1 MIAEISS
8 GTNPVSMVLYNENKV
23 TNGTATRIFSNNFSI
38 ENKEVFCATFKHLIA
53 ETSVEEPTRHISIN
67 LPPGEKVTDET
78 FQNIAKDYMEKLG
91 YGNQP
96 YVVYRHADRP
106 HEHIH
111 IVTVNIDE
119 DGRKINDF
127 FEYKRSQK
135 ITRMLE
141 DKYNL
146 TQVSSEKNNKKS
158 TTLISPEKQLEYK
171 DLFEKKG
178 VKIAIGRATQ
188 ELKNHFK
195 PTSLTDVKR
204 LLMLSG
210 IHTSTILN
218 EDKSVKGLLFS
229 MVDDPDHK
237 PIHASDLYHSFSIP
251 YLDNI
256 FDKNQKFKESFDVSV
271 INTKVMNVLDQS
283 QTFNYSQFKTAL
295 NGRGIEPLFDK
306 YKDGRVYG
314 LSFLDLE
321 SGCVF
326 KATEINRSLS
336 FNKLKDRLVP
346 GENVLPNTIV
356 PKTLDKVIT
365 DVYVESLKE
374 WKDLQNWASSQS
386 LFLTSQ
392 DVSSILKFKLPLIDP
407 VIIDEFISKK
417 EKYFEVFES
426 FNKLLKDNYKDVAHE
441 MTANEIYEQVKDT
454 PEFSS
459 YAGLVTSDKVNQTIQ
474 FFIES
479 RIQIEDEKRRRPIIE
494 NVIQSYIDHV
504 QEKFPDDQ
512 VKYFVG
518 KDSRER
524 FILSLQKSELI
535 QNISEKDRDIVI
547 KQSAEKAIWVDDD
560 KSLSSKVKKEIL
572 SQAKTIIND
581 AYKDTAAA
589 GNKLGDYYRLLSK
602 GDEFSDKLS
611 SLSSI
616 TLLQEKLKLLGKEE
630 LYDHHLEKVLVKIK
644 EDLVAQAEVADRKD
658 ILKGELKC
666 YYSDLNVGSE
676 KLKLFQIIDEKSTV
690 EGFVLHL
697 ESSGIFKSTTLIE
710 KELLLKGAEEIVLW
724 EKQNR
729 VPPLKLSEFINEKVN
744 EIVNQKITDEAGEGV
759 KPYEVLRTF
768 TQETLTNI
776 FKADPLHNSINESA
790 AVFGFKGDID
800 KLILDTLTYTGEKIL
815 ERANRLERSEVIN
828 KSLSEYYAVLST
840 QNPET
845 EKYLLIKDYSDHN
858 EFFDFIRVSE
868 SLNKFSE
875 LERHV
880 LLSEAIEKIQWDKEN
895 KVLPLCIE
903 NAIRVFVRNQIADG
917 KVGGLSA
924 EQVYR
929 LMSNEGYLESTL
941 TASGIKDQLSHFALN
956 LGKENVFEEVFNAL
970 VEKYQASFPRKA
982 DEIVLS
988 KYINEEI
995 RDIYVS
1001 QFKQSGIKL
1010 ESVYINNFLKKE
1022 LLQTHLQQ
1030 NTSVKEALATM
1041 AKLYPEFKADEFVD
1055 KMIERFIEFKFAR
1068 LDAIRKHEE
1077 QQQRQTYAD
1086 IISVF
1091 GSGNFDNRPNK
1102 AKTDKKKKKGRNI

>member
-38 ENKEVFCATFKHLIA
+38 ENREVFCATFKHLIA

-67 LPPGEKVTDET
+67 LPPGEKVSDLT
-78 FQNIAKDYMEKLG
+78 FQNIAKEYMDQLG
-91 YGNQP
+91 YGSQP

-141 DKYNL
+141 DKYKL
-146 TQVSSEKNNKKS
+146 TPVSSEKNNKKS
-158 TTLISPEKQLEYK
+158 TTLISADKQLEYK
-171 DLFEKKG
+171 ELFNKKG

-188 ELKNHFK
+188 EIKNNFK

-210 IHTSTILN
+210 IDTATVLN
-218 EDKSVKGLLFS
+218 EDKSLKGLLFS
-229 MVDDPDHK
+229 MVDDPNHK
-237 PIHASDLYHSFSIP
+237 PIQASDLYHSFSIP
-251 YLDNI
+251 YLDKI
-256 FDKNQKFKESFDVSV
+256 FEKNQKFKDSFDVTV
-271 INTKVMNVLDQS
+271 ISTKVMNVLDQS

-295 NGRGIEPLFDK
+295 NGRGIEPLYDK

-314 LSFLDLE
+314 LSFLDIE

-346 GENVLPNTIV
+346 GENVIPNTIL
-356 PKTLDKVIT
+356 PKILDKVIS

-374 WKDLQNWASSQS
+374 WKDLQTWASSQS

-392 DVSSILKFKLPLIDP
+392 DVSSIIKFKLPLVDP

-417 EKYFEVFES
+417 ERYFEVFEA

-441 MTANEIYEQVKDT
+441 MTAHQIYEQVKDT
-454 PEFSS
+454 PQFSG

-474 FFIES
+474 FFIDG
-479 RIQIEDEKRRRPIIE
+479 RIKIEDEKRRRPIIE
-494 NVIQSYIDHV
+494 LVIQTYIDDV
-504 QEKFPDDQ
+504 KEKFPHDQ

-518 KDSRER
+518 KDSREK
-524 FILSLQKSELI
+524 FILSLQKSELL
-535 QNISEKDRDIVI
+535 QNLSGKEKEIVI
-547 KQSAEKAIWVDDD
+547 KESAEKAIWVDDD

-572 SQAKTIIND
+572 NHAKTIIND
-581 AYKDTAAA
+581 AYKDTASA
-589 GNKLGDYYRLLSK
+589 GIKLGDYYRSLTV
-602 GDEFSDKLS
+602 GDVFSDKLS

-616 TLLQEKLKLLGKEE
+616 TLLQDKLKLLGKEE
-630 LYDHHLEKVLVKIK
+630 LYDHHLEKILVKIK
-644 EDLVAQAEVADRKD
+644 EDLLAQAEVADRKD
-658 ILKGELKC
+658 ILKAELKS
-666 YYSDLNVGSE
+666 YYSDLNGGTE
-676 KLKLFQIIDEKSTV
+676 KLKLVQIIDEKSTV
-690 EGFVLHL
+690 EGFILHL
-697 ESSGIFKSTTLIE
+697 ESSGIFKSTTSVE

-724 EKQNR
+724 EKENR
-729 VPPLKLSEFINEKVN
+729 VPPLKLSEFINEKIN
-744 EIVNQKITDEAGEGV
+744 EIVNEKITEQAGEGL

-768 TQETLTNI
+768 TQENLTNI
-776 FKADPLHNSINESA
+776 FKAESIHNLINVSA
-790 AVFGFKGDID
+790 EGFGFKGDID
-800 KLILDTLTYTGEKIL
+800 KLIADTLTYTGERIL

-828 KSLSEYYAVLST
+828 KSLSDYYAVLST

-858 EFFDFIRVSE
+858 EFFDFIRGSE
-868 SLNKFSE
+868 SLKKFDE
-875 LERHV
+875 LERN
-880 LLSEAIEKIQWDKEN
+880 LLLTEAIERIQWDKDN

-903 NAIRVFVRNQIADG
+903 NEIRAFIRNQIADG

-929 LMSNEGYLESTL
+929 LMSHEGYLESTL
-941 TASGIKDQLSHFALN
+941 KTSGIRDQLNHFAVN
-956 LGKENVFEEVFNAL
+956 LGKENVFEQVFDTL
-970 VEKYQASFPRKA
+970 VEKYQTSFPRKA

-988 KYINEEI
+988 KFINEQL

-1001 QFKQSGIKL
+1001 QFKLSGIKL

-1022 LLQTHLQQ
+1022 VLQTHLQQ
-1030 NTSVKEALATM
+1030 SAPVKEALATM
-1041 AKLYPEFKADEFVD
+1041 TKLYPEFKAEEFLD
-1055 KMIERFIEFKFAR
+1055 KMIERFIEFKFGR
-1068 LDAIRKHEE
+1068 LDTIREHEE
-1077 QQQRQTYAD
+1077 QQQRKTYAD
-1086 IISVF
+1086 IISVL
-1091 GSGNFDNRPNK
+1091 GSGNFGNRPNK
-1102 AKTDKKKKKGRNI
+1102 ATDKKKKKGRNI